1 MHPRVLITGI
11 GLVTPLGISAR
22 TTWQALVSGAT
33 AVRPHTFHPSI
44 PVRIAA
50 TVDRTS
56 LPNIPPL
63 LSSCPEYAAFALI
76 AAQEALADASLLT
89 LGSSPKPV
97 YLPERAGV
105 SIGVGMGHLEE
116 AASAAR
122 EIGNGRFRRIS
133 PYMVPRL
140 LANTPA
146 GLVSMRFMLKGP
158 VLSPSTACAAG
169 GHAIMDG
176 FHAIQRSEVDV
187 MVVGGTEAEVND
199 IAAAGFSRA
208 KALTTKYNDSPKK
221 ASRPFDKQRDGF
233 VLADGA
239 ALLVLESE
247 HHARERGAAAYA
259 EIVGVGTTGDA
270 FHITSPMPDGDGAYR
285 AMRMAIEAAGKT
297 PKDVDYVNA
306 HATSTPVGDAVE
318 RLAIARILDVRKAGD
333 GAIVSSTKGATGHLL
348 AGAGGIEAAFV
359 ALAIAEG
366 VVPPTVNLEEVDQ
379 HDDVDEMGWA
389 DVQRYVPQVAKKME
403 VRFGLSNSFGFGGTN
418 TCVALAEPDG
428 FERKTVRNEAW
439 RASGG
444 EL

>member
-1 MHPRVLITGI
+1 MHPRVLVTGI
-11 GLVTPLGISAR
+11 GLVTPLGTSVR
-22 TTWQALVSGAT
+22 TTWQSLISGAT

-50 TVDRTS
+50 TADRTS
-56 LPNIPPL
+56 LPAVPPL
-63 LSSCPEYAAFALI
+63 LSPCPEYAAFALI
-76 AAQEALADASLLT
+76 AAQEALVDASLLT
-89 LGSSPKPV
+89 PESPQQPV
-97 YLPERAGV
+97 YSPERAGV
-105 SIGVGMGHLEE
+105 SIGVGIAHLEE

-122 EIGNGRFRRIS
+122 KLEGGHFRRIS

-146 GLVSMRFMLKGP
+146 GLVSMRYMLKGP

-176 FHAIQRSEVDV
+176 FHAIRRGEADV

-208 KALTTKYNDSPKK
+208 KALTIKYNDAPQK
-221 ASRPFDKQRDGF
+221 ASRPFDKHRDGF
-233 VLADGA
+233 VLAEGA

-247 HHARERGAAAYA
+247 HHAQERGAAAYA

-270 FHITSPMPDGDGAYR
+270 FHITSPVPDGDGAYR

-297 PKDVDYVNA
+297 AGDVDYVNA

-333 GAIVSSTKGATGHLL
+333 EAVVSSTKGATGHLL

-366 VVPPTVNLEEVDQ
+366 IVPPTVNLEKVDQ
-379 HDDVDEMGWA
+379 HDDVDELGWA
-389 DVQRYVPQVAKKME
+389 DVQRYVPRVARKME
-403 VRFGLSNSFGFGGTN
+403 VQFGLSNSFGFGGTN
-418 TCVALAEPDG
+418 TCVAMAKLEG
-428 FERKTVRNEAW
+428 FEQKRVRGEA
-439 RASGG
+439 
-444 EL
+444 